1 MKKTASFLVEKRLI
15 LFILFLALAAVS
27 LALATQVKTNYD
39 LAEYLPDDSRMK
51 QGMRIMEQAFGP
63 TAASDL
69 RVMLTGLT
77 EEEQAEVQSWF
88 EG

>member
-1 MKKTASFLVEKRLI
+1 MKR
-15 LFILFLALAAVS
+15 ILFLALAAVS
-27 LALATQVKTNYD
+27 LLLATQVKTNYD

-63 TAASDL
+63 SAASDL

-77 EEEQAEVQSWF
+77 EEEQAVIRLAQEAMNADRSIPCTA
-88 EG
+88 